1 MNTTIRYC
9 FPDSLK
15 FRYMSFPTYDKA
27 LRAIELFK
35 QIEVKA
41 ELKAGWQTGL
51 FYNNFVTKGFLSTP
65 FFV

>member
-1 MNTTIRYC
+1 MLKNTSTIQTLTTDPMNTTIRYC

-15 FRYMSFPTYDKA
+15 FRYMSFDTYEKA

-41 ELKAGWQTGL
+41 ELK
-51 FYNNFVTKGFLSTP
+51 VS
-65 FFV
+65 

>member
-41 ELKAGWQTGL
+41 EMK
-51 FYNNFVTKGFLSTP
+51 VS
-65 FFV
+65 